1 MKEPLS
7 PSRTRKELWPRRLV
21 ASSHRMLS
29 MAARCARG
37 AERCGAPLRGDAAR
51 SVKYWGNSGVTL
63 RARSL
68 VSFRVCARE
77 NGAVGGWSIVG
88 LKWPQRG
95 KKRPPTKLFFGRV
108 GKSSYFC
115 RRNANSKDMKKTD
128 GQPEPRGL
136 KWWVHLII
144 AILSAIAGA
153 LGGMQVIAP
162 AITNIH

>member
-1 MKEPLS
+1 MP
-7 PSRTRKELWPRRLV
+7 
-21 ASSHRMLS
+21 H
-29 MAARCARG
+29 ARHTLFQDALMSIFC
-37 AERCGAPLRGDAAR
+37 APLRGDAAV
-51 SVKYWGNSGVTL
+51 SVKSWGNSGVTL
-63 RARSL
+63 RARSI
-68 VSFRVCARE
+68 VYFRVCARV
-77 NGAVGGWSIVG
+77 NGAVGEWSIVG

-95 KKRPPTKLFFGRV
+95 EKYPPARFFFGHV

-115 RRNANSKDMKKTD
+115 RRNANSKDMTKTD